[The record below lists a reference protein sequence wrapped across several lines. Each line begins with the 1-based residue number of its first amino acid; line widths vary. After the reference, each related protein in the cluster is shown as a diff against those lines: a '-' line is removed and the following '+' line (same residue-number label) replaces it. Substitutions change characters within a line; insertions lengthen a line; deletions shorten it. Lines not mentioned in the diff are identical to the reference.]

1 LTRHLFA
8 ATRQRELD
16 STGSRCPPA
25 AHQTAPSY
33 TNKAT
38 AGRRQCRSNAR
49 LSAARRMTSARLRAP
64 RRGRVHT
71 TKSNQTRGNRPAT
84 RVSSTRL
91 ADGWHVSSTRHM
103 SEYKHSLTFRVRRCV
118 VIATKSV
125 HRLQIRPI
133 VRNIT
138 GILYHSLKL
147 RPGPCM
153 RRRTDRQTDTHTH
166 TDVHD
171 QYTFRLGYASCEM

>member
-1 LTRHLFA
+1 MPAGGTSNRAVIYKQSHRGS
-8 ATRQRELD
+8 ATVPLKCALIGGAENDIRQIARAT
-16 STGSRCPPA
+16 SPP
-25 AHQTAPSY
+25 S
-33 TNKAT
+33 
-38 AGRRQCRSNAR
+38 GDC
-49 LSAARRMTSARLRAP
+49 
-64 RRGRVHT
+64 GRVHT

-84 RVSSTRL
+84 RVSSARL

-153 RRRTDRQTDTHTH
+153 RRGTDRQTHTHTH
-166 TDVHD
+166 TH
-171 QYTFRLGYASCEM
+171 THRRS